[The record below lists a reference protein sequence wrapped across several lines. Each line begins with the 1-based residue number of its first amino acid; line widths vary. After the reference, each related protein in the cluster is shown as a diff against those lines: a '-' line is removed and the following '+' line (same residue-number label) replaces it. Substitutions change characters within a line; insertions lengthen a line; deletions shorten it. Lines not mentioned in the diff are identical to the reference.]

1 MIGQP
6 NSFDVDW
13 SIPLSLS
20 DASRSLVLRGASAV
34 AVGASFA
41 SAGLGIHAFDLTSFS
56 PRSFKV
62 LTASGR
68 VVDGPSGNW
77 TFAYPIVNVTAQGDL
92 TLLWGE
98 PADRMTVRHSR
109 DWPAEQIVSLWQ
121 ATLTS
126 TLEWSAPSLL
136 VAAERI
142 TWNRDAVAATSTARG
157 VVGPLA
163 VVTKSRHGREI
174 TVLEHADRWHAHR
187 AVAGGTSGLLFK
199 SAATV
204 GTPQAPAIVVS
215 AQATDQ
221 LPQDVL
227 AIEDAAIVDE
237 RAGWRIIYRAP
248 PGRLISALQSFPMG
262 GRAAMLVFVETDRR
276 GTPMVR
282 VLRRTNRSDR
292 WESADSLVVGF
303 PIKYMRAAI
312 DHSGT
317 MHLFTERSQI
327 QNARI
332 AMFYAS
338 FREQWTPI
346 IEVFKGRDATDA
358 ALTTSSTGVP
368 MILFTQTRGGKVLSL
383 HSRLLRQ

>member
-1 MIGQP
+1 
-6 NSFDVDW
+6 
-13 SIPLSLS
+13 
-20 DASRSLVLRGASAV
+20 
-34 AVGASFA
+34 
-41 SAGLGIHAFDLTSFS
+41 
-56 PRSFKV
+56 
-62 LTASGR
+62 
-68 VVDGPSGNW
+68 
-77 TFAYPIVNVTAQGDL
+77 
-92 TLLWGE
+92 
-98 PADRMTVRHSR
+98 
-109 DWPAEQIVSLWQ
+109 
-121 ATLTS
+121 
-126 TLEWSAPSLL
+126 
-136 VAAERI
+136 
-142 TWNRDAVAATSTARG
+142 
-157 VVGPLA
+157 
-163 VVTKSRHGREI
+163 
-174 TVLEHADRWHAHR
+174 
-187 AVAGGTSGLLFK
+187 
-199 SAATV
+199 V

-368 MILFTQTRGGKVLSL
+368 MILFTQTRGGKY
-383 HSRLLRQ
+383 